1 MTRRVWA
8 IQDGREIDKAQNG
21 LGITEDLAYTLDTT
35 GAQAVAIVDQPQGPG
50 DDEPATAS

>member
-1 MTRRVWA
+1 MTLRVWA

-35 GAQAVAIVDQPQGPG
+35 GAQAVVIVDQPDPG
-50 DDEPATAS
+50 DEPATAS